1 VARNASDALELTLLL
16 ADREPEIRARGGSL
30 ASRFSQEVPHVD
42 LRESLAVLALL
53 TAISS
58 NRLAA
63 AALAELLKP
72 AAFMRASRRG
82 SCALVAGGVEA
93 WAGGG
98 ELALK
103 RVAGAGLATSSPRG
117 EGRVS
122 RRRLAGRPAPTL

>member
-53 TAISS
+53 TAIS

-63 AALAELLKP
+63 FALAELLKL